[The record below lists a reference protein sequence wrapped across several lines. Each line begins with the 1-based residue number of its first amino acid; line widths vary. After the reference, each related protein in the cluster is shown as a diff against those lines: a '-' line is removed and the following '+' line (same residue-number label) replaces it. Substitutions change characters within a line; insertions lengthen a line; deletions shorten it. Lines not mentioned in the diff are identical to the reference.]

1 MKPEVLTI
9 CAFGPYQKKVCLD
22 FSVLSE
28 QPFFLIHGATG
39 AGKTSIF
46 DTIWLYALR

>member
-28 QPFFLIHGATG
+28 QPFFPDPRRDGGGQDEHL
-39 AGKTSIF
+39 
-46 DTIWLYALR
+46 